1 MASRE
6 LGSHWMLEYEERLLW
21 FVGRLELF
29 SFVGEPREGGDH
41 EIPYR
46 MYLERREFVARR
58 RHITAY
64 EHVHF
69 NSDEHPAQPSASQIM
84 SASQGGR
91 ASENTVGELE

>member
-46 MYLERREFVARR
+46 MYLERREFVA
-58 RHITAY
+58 
-64 EHVHF
+64 
-69 NSDEHPAQPSASQIM
+69 
-84 SASQGGR
+84 
-91 ASENTVGELE
+91 